1 MNFYIIIYFLLFFIF
16 LHLLLYFFNIDIFEL
31 FEKNINS
38 KIIDSIKTPES
49 NNNDTIKKNI
59 IHDLQNGME
68 QLKDNLII

>member
-1 MNFYIIIYFLLFFIF
+1 MNFHIIIYFLLFFIF

-38 KIIDSIKTPES
+38 KIIDSIKTTES
-49 NNNDTIKKNI
+49 NNNDIIKKNI

>member
-1 MNFYIIIYFLLFFIF
+1 MNFHIIIYFLLFFIF

-49 NNNDTIKKNI
+49 NNDNIKKNI

>member
-1 MNFYIIIYFLLFFIF
+1 MNFHIIIYFLLFFIF

-38 KIIDSIKTPES
+38 KIIDSIKNSES
-49 NNNDTIKKNI
+49 NNDNIKKNI

>member
-1 MNFYIIIYFLLFFIF
+1 MNFHIIIYFLLFFIF
-16 LHLLLYFFNIDIFEL
+16 LNLFLYFFNIDIFEL

-49 NNNDTIKKNI
+49 NNDNIKKNI